1 MLENMG
7 YWQNGLEIE
16 KRYVP
21 LNNAGLIRVN
31 FVEIQNQESRN
42 VKPLV
47 EKYIT
52 VECLQKKKIRSDS
65 QKLQIRN

>member
-1 MLENMG
+1 ML
-7 YWQNGLEIE
+7 
-16 KRYVP
+16 P

-52 VECLQKKKIRSDS
+52 VECLQKKKSGQIVKSY
-65 QKLQIRN
+65 KLETKNATKLVKMMSRMPIQ